1 MNDDWDFYFCKVND
15 VVASISVDLGLRSN
29 SKPLLTRK
37 MLIWVWVKMKSPRG
51 DGLSDSVEFD
61 TLSAIEESIASVLQ
75 RKCDAIQV
83 GRITTDGRKE
93 FYFYAPSANNLEELV
108 KEAMKKQPRYQILSG
123 HKEDDNWTQYY
134 ELLYPRENQLQWISD
149 RRTVDQL
156 KARGDRLEI
165 PRKVS
170 HWIYFKSIDAR
181 DEYKFLVEREGFKI
195 EHETFIN
202 KKGQDRPFCLQIS
215 RLDTT
220 ELQNI
225 NHISLKLKDL
235 AKQINGDY
243 DGWESPVIR

>member
-1 MNDDWDFYFCKVND
+1 MKDEWDFYFCKVND

-37 MLIWVWVKMKSPRG
+37 MLIWVWVKMKFPRG

-61 TLSAIEESIASVLQ
+61 TLSAIEESIVSVLQ

-108 KEAMKKQPRYQILSG
+108 KGAMKKQPRYQILSG
-123 HKEDDNWTQYY
+123 YKEDDNWTQYY
-134 ELLYPRENQLQWISD
+134 ELLYPTENQLQWISD
-149 RRTVDQL
+149 RKTVDQL

-170 HWIYFKSIDAR
+170 YWIYFKSIDAR
-181 DEYKFLVEREGFKI
+181 DEYKFWVVKEGFKI

-202 KKGQDRPFCLQIS
+202 EKGQDCPFCLQIS
-215 RLDTT
+215 RMDTT
-220 ELQNI
+220 ELHNI
-225 NHISLKLKDL
+225 NPISIKLKDL
-235 AKQINGDY
+235 AKQFNGDY
-243 DGWESPVIR
+243 DGWESPIIR